1 MFSRVIELPA
11 QCVFPREGERLW
23 RRARESRMGEARAAD
38 NRIFL
43 PRLPEGIAREDV
55 LKTHFQRF
63 GNITDCY
70 LVRTPQRERAHVTAC
85 FPAAVLGG
93 RGS

>member
-1 MFSRVIELPA
+1 
-11 QCVFPREGERLW
+11 
-23 RRARESRMGEARAAD
+23 MGEARAAD

-70 LVRTPQRERAHVTAC
+70 LVRIPQ
-85 FPAAVLGG
+85 
-93 RGS
+93 